1 VHFITGKQ
9 MPRRTFLRG
18 VGVTVA
24 LPFLDAMVPAR
35 RGLARAATPD
45 PVRLVC
51 IEEVHGLAGCN
62 NWAATKHLFAPAA
75 VGRDFTIVPDNP
87 LSTVEGFR
95 DHMTIVSNTDVRNA
109 EAFALPEIGGDHFRS
124 SAVFLTQ
131 SHPKQT
137 QGSDLWAG
145 TSLDQ
150 LYAKRHGQSTP
161 MPSMQFCI
169 ENLDQAGGCTYN
181 YSCAYTDSIS
191 WASPSEPLPMIRDP
205 RVAFDMLFGAGST
218 PQERA
223 ARRQT
228 RSSILDWISGEVE
241 RVRRQVGS
249 GDRARLDR
257 YMDNVRELERRIQ
270 AVEAHNRSGDTRD
283 MPDAPAGVP
292 DSYSEHIKLLFDLQ
306 VLALQSDM
314 TRVISFKTGRDAQ
327 NRVFPESGSNQ
338 PFHPASHHGNREERI
353 QEFNKICKYRVGQL
367 AYFLDKM
374 KSATEGDG
382 SLLDQTLV
390 IFGSPMADANIH
402 NHRRCPLVLF
412 GHAGGT
418 LKGNLHLKAADDTP
432 MANVMLTLLH
442 NLGLEDMKSFGDS
455 TGEFSL
461 SAPAA
466 TSA

>member
-1 VHFITGKQ
+1 VHFISGKQ

-35 RGLARAATPD
+35 RAFAAAAAHD
-45 PVRLVC
+45 PTRLVC
-51 IEEVHGLAGCN
+51 IEEVHGQAGCN
-62 NWAATKHLFAPAA
+62 NWGASKHLFAPETT
-75 VGRDFTIVPDNP
+75 GRDFTLIPDNP
-87 LSTVEGFR
+87 LSTLEAFR
-95 DHMTIVSNTDVRNA
+95 DEMTIVSNTDVRNA

-205 RVAFDMLFGAGST
+205 RVAFDLLFGAGST

-223 ARRQT
+223 ARRET

-270 AVEAHNRSGDTRD
+270 AIEAHNRSGETRE
-283 MPDAPAGVP
+283 MPDAPVGVP
-292 DSYSEHIKLLFDLQ
+292 DSFSEHMRLLFDLQ

-314 TRVISFKTGRDAQ
+314 TRVISFKTGRDAL
-327 NRVFPESGSNQ
+327 NRVFPESGSTQ

-353 QEFNKICKYRVGQL
+353 MEFNKICKYRVSQL
-367 AYFLDKM
+367 GYFLDKM
-374 KSATEGDG
+374 KKATEGDG
-382 SLLDQTLV
+382 NLLDKTLV
-390 IFGSPMADANIH
+390 IFGSPMADPNIH

-412 GHAGGT
+412 GHANGL
-418 LKGNLHLKAADDTP
+418 LKGNVHLKAAEDTP

-442 NLGLEDMKSFGDS
+442 GLGLDDMKGFGDS

-461 SAPAA
+461 VA
-466 TSA
+466 